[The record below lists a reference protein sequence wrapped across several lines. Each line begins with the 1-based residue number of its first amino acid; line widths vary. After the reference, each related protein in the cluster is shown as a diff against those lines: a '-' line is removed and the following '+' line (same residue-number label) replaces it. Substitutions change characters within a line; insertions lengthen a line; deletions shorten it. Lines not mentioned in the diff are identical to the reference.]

1 VTGGVIFKKSK
12 IVLQD
17 MASVFGVAAYVLL
30 CVCCYLFWD
39 GSCVGFLV
47 WKLWSVGRRGVF
59 VAGGVFKSV
68 SKIMLRNMVCSSFKW
83 LLFRYSA

>member
-1 VTGGVIFKKSK
+1 MTGGVIFKKSK

-47 WKLWSVGRRGVF
+47 WKLWCVGRKGV
-59 VAGGVFKSV
+59 
-68 SKIMLRNMVCSSFKW
+68 LW
-83 LLFRYSA
+83 LLGFSKECRRLCWRIWCVHHLSGC